1 MATAFT
7 PQERKSI
14 TDALLEAARRCAC
27 TEGLKKT
34 TLEELTHS
42 AGISK
47 SAFYAFYPSK
57 EHLFLQVH
65 ARWHREIFDH
75 ALQALEEAQ
84 SLPPRERAACILEK
98 TLHALSQ
105 SDMFKNAL
113 EDFPLLERKLP
124 PEEIQAFSNADALL
138 VTELIERA
146 RITLLTSMEEASAI
160 VRILLMSLRAHAAI
174 GPHFPQAL
182 SQLVRAACM
191 QYVAA

>member
-1 MATAFT
+1 MVF
-7 PQERKSI
+7 QY
-14 TDALLEAARRCAC
+14 CAC
-27 TEGLKKT
+27 AEGLKKT

-84 SLPPRERAACILEK
+84 SLPPRERAAYILEK

-124 PEEIQAFSNADALL
+124 PEEIQALSKADSLL

-146 RITLLTSMEEASAI
+146 RITLLTS
-160 VRILLMSLRAHAAI
+160 
-174 GPHFPQAL
+174 
-182 SQLVRAACM
+182 
-191 QYVAA
+191 